1 LRELSSHIS
10 NLLPTG
16 DAVAVALLND
26 GPAHYHADRAK
37 RKIAEHGPAAGL
49 YDQEVVIWRLGAL
62 DAADG

>member
-1 LRELSSHIS
+1 LKELSSHIT
-10 NLLPTG
+10 NLLPTA

-26 GPAHYHADRAK
+26 GPGQYHAARAK

-49 YDQEVVIWRLGAL
+49 CDREVIIWRLGAL